1 MLTLGSL
8 KKVEEIPFVSK
19 ISMQEY
25 VWQTG
30 HLFFDGVYE
39 SNLGNN
45 FLISSI
51 LTYTYQL

>member
-39 SNLGNN
+39 SNLRNN